1 MHLSPKSSNQFV
13 ESLFMKINFAFLL
26 YYKWKER
33 LSNRQPFLQAL
44 SFIGECLKQ
53 ILLMPFLYLFFAY
66 WLFNDTYIAQLSLYV
81 MSLSLCLMNLTKT
94 ILDLRRNRINYTY
107 EILGQRVSVLTLAI
121 DLTYNFP
128 YFLGAVVYLV
138 LGELL
143 FFDGFLKLALLIGL
157 SFLSLLARYFYLQKF
172 YRKQYLQYRLG
183 FLEKNFNLTTY
194 FLLAMAWRL
203 LKGQLVY
210 WQILVV
216 LVAIAIFWLSF
227 HIFGRLFKQI
237 ERLDYWLIEL
247 KISFHES
254 GGVPSGV
261 FVTLISGPILAL
273 VGLWFIKENMSAFSN
288 TVSEQFQLTKYM
300 LVSISLFLLPTALFQ
315 IFAFDIE
322 KKKMVT
328 LQYLGNFRQ
337 QKYQVKLLL
346 ASILEAVISLVFFP
360 LVFLVDASFWQEFLI
375 IMLALPMVLITLI
388 FWTVIFK
395 DFETIKWPYMP
406 KKIVWFLVPLSELF
420 LLIPYTLKQHLP
432 NFWLVLVCLV
442 LIVWLVIIVFYRLSI
457 CLIKESERVK

>member
-94 ILDLRRNRINYTY
+94 TLDLRRNRINYTY

-138 LGELL
+138 IGKLL
-143 FFDGFLKLALLIGL
+143 FFDGFLKFALLIGL

-346 ASILEAVISLVFFP
+346 ASILEAVISLG
-360 LVFLVDASFWQEFLI
+360 
-375 IMLALPMVLITLI
+375 
-388 FWTVIFK
+388 
-395 DFETIKWPYMP
+395 
-406 KKIVWFLVPLSELF
+406 
-420 LLIPYTLKQHLP
+420 HL
-432 NFWLVLVCLV
+432 
-442 LIVWLVIIVFYRLSI
+442 
-457 CLIKESERVK
+457 